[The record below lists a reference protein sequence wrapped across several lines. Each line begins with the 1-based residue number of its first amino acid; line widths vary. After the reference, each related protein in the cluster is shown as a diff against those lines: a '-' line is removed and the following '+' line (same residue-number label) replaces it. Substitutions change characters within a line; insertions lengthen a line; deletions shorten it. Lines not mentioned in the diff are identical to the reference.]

1 MGLKI
6 LHLPH
11 SKIDKLKWNQTVS
24 QASNYLPY
32 AYSWYL
38 DVVSPGW
45 NAMVTEDYSFIF
57 PLTHRKKIGFTYL
70 YQPMFTQQLGLF
82 SKYPIEEKYVLTF
95 LQSIPATY
103 KFIEINLNEANT
115 FDLSEELAERKRN
128 MLLDLN
134 KDYDTLRKAYG
145 QNHTRNLR
153 KAEKGLIKIVKEPS
167 PALVI
172 EMFKKTK
179 GKEVKAFANSDYE
192 TFYKLCEE
200 FEKRKCCEILVA
212 EKDRQPVAG
221 AVFLITP
228 YRIIFLFSGT
238 LTEALNTGAM
248 HLIIDTMIKKY
259 AGKNLVLDFEGSNT
273 QSLAYF
279 YKSFGAAEHVYLHI
293 KRNNLPYLLKLIKK

>member
-11 SKIDKLKWNQTVS
+11 SQIDKLKWNQTVS

-45 NAMVTEDYSFIF
+45 NAMVSEDYSFIF

-70 YQPMFTQQLGLF
+70 YQPKFTQQLGLF
-82 SKYPIEEKYVLTF
+82 SKYPIEEKFVLTF
-95 LQSIPATY
+95 LQNIPVQY
-103 KFIEINLNEANT
+103 KFIEINLNEACA

-134 KDYDTLRKAYG
+134 KSYDELCKSYS
-145 QNHTRNLR
+145 QNHQRNIK
-153 KAEKGLIKIVKEPS
+153 KAEKKEIKIVKETS

-179 GKEVKAFANSDYE
+179 GKEVKAFGADDYE
-192 TFYKLCEE
+192 TFYKLCDE

-212 EKDRQPVAG
+212 EIDRKPIAG

-238 LTEALNTGAM
+238 LPEALNTGAM
-248 HLIIDTMIKKY
+248 HFIIDSMIKKY

-273 QSLAYF
+273 QSLAFF
-279 YKSFGAAEHVYLHI
+279 YGGFGAAEHVYLHI
-293 KRNNLPYLLKLIKK
+293 KRNNLPYLLQLIKK